1 MKTEKTLSVISLVV
15 SICAICLCLISLFK
29 GNQKSD
35 NNVENVLDTLPAL
48 AESTV
53 PRLAYINSD
62 TLMARYDMV
71 TKMTA
76 EMDAKMKSLQK
87 DFDKKKNQ
95 FQKDVEYFQT
105 QVELGSLSE
114 QSSQEIY
121 QKLMERQQELYDL
134 QENYA
139 NQVAELE
146 QKNLQT
152 VYDKVTNYLSRVNEN
167 NKYYDFIFI
176 NTGII
181 NVNNAY
187 DLLNIFLFLSLI
199 TSFTACNQ
207 KAGSNSIMPADSMV
221 VIMKDL
227 YIVEGIGATNAV
239 PGVTKEELYDE
250 YFKVNGL
257 DRERFEKSLEYY
269 YKNEPKMLNEKI
281 NARVVDSLQ
290 SIN

>member
-187 DLLNIFLFLSLI
+187 DI
-199 TSFTACNQ
+199 TEMVA
-207 KAGSNSIMPADSMV
+207 AG
-221 VIMKDL
+221 
-227 YIVEGIGATNAV
+227 
-239 PGVTKEELYDE
+239 
-250 YFKVNGL
+250 
-257 DRERFEKSLEYY
+257 
-269 YKNEPKMLNEKI
+269 LNEEYHAQK
-281 NARVVDSLQ
+281 
-290 SIN
+290 

>member
-187 DLLNIFLFLSLI
+187 DI
-199 TSFTACNQ
+199 TETVA
-207 KAGSNSIMPADSMV
+207 AG
-221 VIMKDL
+221 
-227 YIVEGIGATNAV
+227 
-239 PGVTKEELYDE
+239 
-250 YFKVNGL
+250 
-257 DRERFEKSLEYY
+257 
-269 YKNEPKMLNEKI
+269 LNEEYHAQK
-281 NARVVDSLQ
+281 
-290 SIN
+290 

>member
-1 MKTEKTLSVISLVV
+1 M
-15 SICAICLCLISLFK
+15 
-29 GNQKSD
+29 
-35 NNVENVLDTLPAL
+35 ENVLDTLPAL

-146 QKNLQT
+146 QKNLPT

-187 DLLNIFLFLSLI
+187 DI
-199 TSFTACNQ
+199 TETVA
-207 KAGSNSIMPADSMV
+207 AG
-221 VIMKDL
+221 
-227 YIVEGIGATNAV
+227 
-239 PGVTKEELYDE
+239 
-250 YFKVNGL
+250 
-257 DRERFEKSLEYY
+257 
-269 YKNEPKMLNEKI
+269 LNEEYHAQK
-281 NARVVDSLQ
+281 
-290 SIN
+290 

>member
-1 MKTEKTLSVISLVV
+1 
-15 SICAICLCLISLFK
+15 
-29 GNQKSD
+29 
-35 NNVENVLDTLPAL
+35 
-48 AESTV
+48 
-53 PRLAYINSD
+53 
-62 TLMARYDMV
+62 MARYDMV

-95 FQKDVEYFQT
+95 FQKDVEYFQK

-121 QKLMERQQELYDL
+121 QKLMDRQQELYDL

-152 VYDKVTNYLSRVNEN
+152 VYDKVTSYLSRVNEN

-187 DLLNIFLFLSLI
+187 DI
-199 TSFTACNQ
+199 TETVA
-207 KAGSNSIMPADSMV
+207 AG
-221 VIMKDL
+221 
-227 YIVEGIGATNAV
+227 
-239 PGVTKEELYDE
+239 
-250 YFKVNGL
+250 
-257 DRERFEKSLEYY
+257 
-269 YKNEPKMLNEKI
+269 LNEEYHAQK
-281 NARVVDSLQ
+281 
-290 SIN
+290 

>member
-1 MKTEKTLSVISLVV
+1 MKTEKSLSVISLVV

-187 DLLNIFLFLSLI
+187 DI
-199 TSFTACNQ
+199 TETVA
-207 KAGSNSIMPADSMV
+207 AG
-221 VIMKDL
+221 
-227 YIVEGIGATNAV
+227 
-239 PGVTKEELYDE
+239 
-250 YFKVNGL
+250 
-257 DRERFEKSLEYY
+257 
-269 YKNEPKMLNEKI
+269 LNEEYHAQK
-281 NARVVDSLQ
+281 
-290 SIN
+290 

>member
-1 MKTEKTLSVISLVV
+1 
-15 SICAICLCLISLFK
+15 
-29 GNQKSD
+29 
-35 NNVENVLDTLPAL
+35 
-48 AESTV
+48 
-53 PRLAYINSD
+53 
-62 TLMARYDMV
+62 MV

-187 DLLNIFLFLSLI
+187 DI
-199 TSFTACNQ
+199 TETVA
-207 KAGSNSIMPADSMV
+207 AG
-221 VIMKDL
+221 
-227 YIVEGIGATNAV
+227 
-239 PGVTKEELYDE
+239 
-250 YFKVNGL
+250 
-257 DRERFEKSLEYY
+257 
-269 YKNEPKMLNEKI
+269 LNEEYHAQK
-281 NARVVDSLQ
+281 
-290 SIN
+290 

>member
-15 SICAICLCLISLFK
+15 SICAICLCLISYFT
-29 GNQKSD
+29 GNQKCD

-48 AESTV
+48 SESTV

-95 FQKDVEYFQT
+95 FQKDVEYFQK

-121 QKLMERQQELYDL
+121 QKLMDRQQELYDL

-152 VYDKVTNYLSRVNEN
+152 VYDKVTSYLSRVNEN

-187 DLLNIFLFLSLI
+187 DI
-199 TSFTACNQ
+199 TETVA
-207 KAGSNSIMPADSMV
+207 AG
-221 VIMKDL
+221 
-227 YIVEGIGATNAV
+227 
-239 PGVTKEELYDE
+239 
-250 YFKVNGL
+250 
-257 DRERFEKSLEYY
+257 
-269 YKNEPKMLNEKI
+269 LNEEYQAQK
-281 NARVVDSLQ
+281 
-290 SIN
+290 

>member
-1 MKTEKTLSVISLVV
+1 MKTEKTLSIVSLVV
-15 SICAICLCLISLFK
+15 SICAICLCLISLFA

-35 NNVENVLDTLPAL
+35 NKVENGLDTITTLS
-48 AESTV
+48 ESTV

-76 EMDAKMKSLQK
+76 EMDTKMKSLQK

-187 DLLNIFLFLSLI
+187 DI
-199 TSFTACNQ
+199 TETVA
-207 KAGSNSIMPADSMV
+207 AG
-221 VIMKDL
+221 
-227 YIVEGIGATNAV
+227 
-239 PGVTKEELYDE
+239 
-250 YFKVNGL
+250 
-257 DRERFEKSLEYY
+257 
-269 YKNEPKMLNEKI
+269 LNEEYHAQK
-281 NARVVDSLQ
+281 
-290 SIN
+290 

>member
-114 QSSQEIY
+114 QRSQEIY

-134 QENYA
+134 QEIYA

-146 QKNLQT
+146 KKNLQT

-187 DLLNIFLFLSLI
+187 DI
-199 TSFTACNQ
+199 TETVA
-207 KAGSNSIMPADSMV
+207 AG
-221 VIMKDL
+221 
-227 YIVEGIGATNAV
+227 
-239 PGVTKEELYDE
+239 
-250 YFKVNGL
+250 
-257 DRERFEKSLEYY
+257 
-269 YKNEPKMLNEKI
+269 LNEEYHAQK
-281 NARVVDSLQ
+281 
-290 SIN
+290 

>member
-1 MKTEKTLSVISLVV
+1 MKIEKTLSVISLVV

-48 AESTV
+48 SESTV

-76 EMDAKMKSLQK
+76 EMDSKMKSLQK

-187 DLLNIFLFLSLI
+187 DI
-199 TSFTACNQ
+199 TETVA
-207 KAGSNSIMPADSMV
+207 AG
-221 VIMKDL
+221 
-227 YIVEGIGATNAV
+227 
-239 PGVTKEELYDE
+239 
-250 YFKVNGL
+250 
-257 DRERFEKSLEYY
+257 
-269 YKNEPKMLNEKI
+269 LNEEYHAQK
-281 NARVVDSLQ
+281 
-290 SIN
+290 